1 MKTRILFVIQQ
12 LKRSEEAV
20 ALLERLYRL
29 SPKRYAI
36 DLYVPSRGGELMRK
50 VPPYVSITAK
60 PPAGEYDM
68 AAAFAGSQ
76 KAAEYVAE
84 YAHAAKT
91 YLFLF
96 TVLPDPSWKRQPDFT
111 RFDQIYTA
119 SNAVK
124 AALLRLCPAL
134 GAKTSSLPDT
144 IQRQRLER
152 LSARPGGYEDTDFE
166 GIRLLSV
173 GHLDGHRFDLALAAA
188 RHLKRRGFYF
198 HWYIMGGGSEW
209 LRMRFLIHVM
219 ELADC
224 VFLMREPV
232 NPYPYYVQSDLF
244 VSTRMAG
251 ERDAAIE
258 AALMLEMDVV
268 AVDDPRHRRLL
279 EWEEGVLLVEDDPAI
294 FADAIEYM
302 VSGIEDE

>member
-134 GAKTSSLPDT
+134 GAKTCRIRSSGRGLNACPRVRAGMR
-144 IQRQRLER
+144 IRILK
-152 LSARPGGYEDTDFE
+152 GYACC
-166 GIRLLSV
+166 R
-173 GHLDGHRFDLALAAA
+173 
-188 RHLKRRGFYF
+188 
-198 HWYIMGGGSEW
+198 
-209 LRMRFLIHVM
+209 
-219 ELADC
+219 
-224 VFLMREPV
+224 
-232 NPYPYYVQSDLF
+232 
-244 VSTRMAG
+244 
-251 ERDAAIE
+251 
-258 AALMLEMDVV
+258 
-268 AVDDPRHRRLL
+268 
-279 EWEEGVLLVEDDPAI
+279 
-294 FADAIEYM
+294 
-302 VSGIEDE
+302 SGIWMDTASIWPWRQLGI